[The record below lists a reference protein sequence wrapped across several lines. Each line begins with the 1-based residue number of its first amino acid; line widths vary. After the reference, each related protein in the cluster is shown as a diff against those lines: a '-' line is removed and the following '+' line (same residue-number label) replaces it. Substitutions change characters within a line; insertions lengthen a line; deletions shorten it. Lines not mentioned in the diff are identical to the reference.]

1 MISPLE
7 PFHHCLLVR
16 SHGTE
21 KICTCRCSESND
33 WSGHCPSFR
42 EAMSDHTARQHSVV
56 GPKSHTSSALSAKAP
71 NAWELLTEFG
81 RRIRGR
87 AQARRSYSWKSKSE
101 VETNRLKYS
110 QPPSAL
116 SGVVRCGGLKTKP
129 PQYPPVLASV
139 VPPQTMPLSVS
150 SYGSVHLYHMT
161 CMGVV
166 KHGAARTSKIERGQ
180 KHCVEAGRQLSTT
193 FTKGRRSGMME
204 SREHPSG
211 HTGPGRHCRYTVR
224 PGLGL
229 RRLASACPLHCTTEI
244 AASVVICTRQL
255 AVGK

>member
-110 QPPSAL
+110 QPPSR
-116 SGVVRCGGLKTKP
+116 VVRRC
-129 PQYPPVLASV
+129 PVRWTENQTTTIPASASV
-139 VPPQTMPLSVS
+139 SCPSPDDALVGLIIRVSSLVSYDMHGCRQTRGRSDLQDRKRSETLCRGRQAVVHHFYQGAPVGNDGVPRAPIRTHRSWTPLSV
-150 SYGSVHLYHMT
+150 
-161 CMGVV
+161 
-166 KHGAARTSKIERGQ
+166 HGPPRPRTASP
-180 KHCVEAGRQLSTT
+180 C
-193 FTKGRRSGMME
+193 
-204 SREHPSG
+204 
-211 HTGPGRHCRYTVR
+211 
-224 PGLGL
+224 LGL
-229 RRLASACPLHCTTEI
+229 PFALHN
-244 AASVVICTRQL
+244 
-255 AVGK
+255 